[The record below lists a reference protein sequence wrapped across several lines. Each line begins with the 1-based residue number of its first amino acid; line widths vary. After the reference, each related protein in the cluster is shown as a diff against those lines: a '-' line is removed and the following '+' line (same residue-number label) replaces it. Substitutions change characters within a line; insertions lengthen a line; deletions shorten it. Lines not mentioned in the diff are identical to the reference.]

1 MARNSVNR
9 EGSSQTVVFIGAGP
23 GPALDE
29 QLKTVRALV
38 LEPDPA
44 VARELLAR
52 PDWTSWTSSGRLA
65 VLVGPDYAGAAAAAR
80 KFRDLPS
87 APVRIHPALER
98 DRPADVA
105 RAKQALTQIVFQA
118 SANENARKASVGRQV
133 LQTLANLPRLAREG
147 DAAALTGQFRDVP
160 GIIVAAGP
168 SLDRNVH
175 DLAPVLDRAIVIACD
190 TAARPLLSIGIEPDF
205 IVATDSSRANA
216 AHLTSL
222 PPARSWLVAEPSLHP
237 SAFVH
242 FDDRTFTF
250 RVANHQPWPWL
261 RDIGLDRALLETWG
275 SVATTALSLAIAGG
289 ANPILFA
296 GADFAFTG
304 GRPYCRGTSF
314 EPLWASWTSGG
325 SSLGEIWRSWVERW
339 PEEFRPDLR
348 GQPARTAPH
357 LVSFRDWIV
366 EKAAAHPDRQ
376 VINATGAGLLVG
388 AAIRQ
393 SSAIDTLGAFPPL
406 DRASITE
413 RIRLAHQR
421 SRGDLAGTLA
431 AAGAMLQGANPSAID
446 AWIEFGAPSVTRPA
460 IAAALR
466 SPELVAWT
474 LGQRRHV
481 AAGTSGA

>member
-1 MARNSVNR
+1 MKLMESTR
-9 EGSSQTVVFIGAGP
+9 TVVFIGAGA
-23 GPALDE
+23 GQALDE
-29 QLKTVRALV
+29 LGGQEAQVRALV

-52 PDWTSWTSSGRLA
+52 RDWTTWTNAGRLA
-65 VLVGPDYAGAAAAAR
+65 VLVGPDYAGAAAVAR

-87 APVRIHPALER
+87 ATVRIHPALER
-98 DRPADVA
+98 ERPADVA

-118 SANENARKASVGRQV
+118 SANEGARKASAGRQV

-147 DAAALTGQFRDVP
+147 DAASLTGQFP
-160 GIIVAAGP
+160 NLPAIIVAAGP
-168 SLDRNVH
+168 SLDQNVH

-190 TAARPLLSIGIEPDF
+190 TAARPLISIGIEPDF
-205 IVATDSSRANA
+205 IVAADSSRANA

-222 PPARSWLVAEPSLHP
+222 PPSRSWLVAEPSLHP
-237 SAFVH
+237 SAFAH
-242 FDDRTFTF
+242 FDERTFMF
-250 RVANHQPWPWL
+250 RVAKHQPWPWL
-261 RDIGLDRALLETWG
+261 REIGLDRALLDTWG
-275 SVATTALSLAIAGG
+275 SVATTGFSLALAIG
-289 ANPILFA
+289 ANPIVFA

-325 SSLGEIWRSWVERW
+325 SSLDEIWQSWVERW
-339 PEEFRPDLR
+339 PAEFQQDVH

-376 VINATGAGLLVG
+376 IINATGAGLLTG

-393 SSAIDTLGAFPPL
+393 QTATATLGSLPAL
-406 DRASITE
+406 DRTSVAQVI
-413 RIRLAHQR
+413 LQAHRR
-421 SRGDLAGTLA
+421 SRGDLARALDA
-431 AAGAMLQGANPSAID
+431 ASALLTGANPAAID
-446 AWIEFGAPSVTRPA
+446 AWIEFGAPAVTRPV

-466 SPELVAWT
+466 SPELTAWT
-474 LGQRRHV
+474 LGQRLRLP
-481 AAGTSGA
+481 AETSRA